1 MISFILFS
9 LQNVANIVIIG
20 LVPNSIAVEFLQG
33 YSAGN
38 ILFSFIGT
46 IVFGSI
52 QNNKIYKYLFF
63 IAAMSLLGVQYWGLK
78 IYYVAFFYPC
88 LIVFAD
94 LSASQMLDEKR
105 LVKVRFVLI
114 LTGFLF
120 LLPNYFREM
129 LDLRYYILMLI
140 ILYCIFFGMVPKN
153 LKIKSS
159 ILYLICVYTSY
170 SIVLYLMAKIISSPE
185 ELKVWYLFSQI
196 SLVMLLKLIDFES
209 RIGAKLDSRINHL
222 IKWLSLLVLFSA
234 FVVYPNLQALLLA
247 SAGWTGLMLTKRY
260 MLK

>member
-1 MISFILFS
+1 
-9 LQNVANIVIIG
+9 
-20 LVPNSIAVEFLQG
+20 
-33 YSAGN
+33 
-38 ILFSFIGT
+38 
-46 IVFGSI
+46 
-52 QNNKIYKYLFF
+52 
-63 IAAMSLLGVQYWGLK
+63 MSLLGVQYWGLK

-196 SLVMLLKLIDFES
+196 ILPLWKPIGDNFEIHMLLILIITGTLVFLFFIIRGKKLS
-209 RIGAKLDSRINHL
+209 
-222 IKWLSLLVLFSA
+222 
-234 FVVYPNLQALLLA
+234 
-247 SAGWTGLMLTKRY
+247 
-260 MLK
+260 